1 MGYTFELKTGS
12 GRPGIGPEKAD
23 LIVSL
28 YQSGKL
34 NSVLLCVQIARRSRR
49 KGG

>member
-1 MGYTFELKTGS
+1 MGYNFELKTGS
-12 GRPGIGPEKAD
+12 RRPGIGLEKED
-23 LIVSL
+23 LLVSL

-34 NSVLLCVQIARRSRR
+34 NSVLWCVQIARRSRR